1 MDNLEIS
8 LTRNMRIR
16 VDNFGKI
23 FFIFFVGSRNMM
35 YESSMWIF
43 IASFKY
49 WTDGRKE

>member
-1 MDNLEIS
+1 MDDLEIS

-35 YESSMWIF
+35 YESSIF